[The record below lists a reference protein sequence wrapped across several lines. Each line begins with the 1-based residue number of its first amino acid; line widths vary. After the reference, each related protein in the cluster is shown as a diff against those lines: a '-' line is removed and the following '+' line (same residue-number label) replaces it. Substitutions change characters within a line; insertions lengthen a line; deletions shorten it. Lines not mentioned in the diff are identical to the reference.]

1 VDDAEQFLR
10 SLPLFS
16 TFSDESVDQV
26 LANSTIRTYAPRET
40 IIQSGLSGSF
50 LGIIL
55 EGEAEVVKEDQPG
68 QRRVAGK
75 REKGA
80 YIGEMSLMTGELTS
94 ADVIACEECQI
105 AVIPADV
112 FSETIANNPDS
123 VRYLARLMGQ
133 RLMQETSDMHQQMQ
147 LSEETTHVVSHE
159 LKSPLAGIATL
170 AMAILEPK
178 IPMEQKERFLQRI
191 IARAEG
197 ARVMIEEYLTLSAVS
212 AGQMNIVPEKV
223 RLYGEVIEKVLDHQK
238 EIIIKKEMTPRI
250 DVPKEL
256 EVICDPRYIQIVYN
270 NLVSNAAKYGTRGT
284 EIYLGHIK
292 PQNDYHRFNVANA
305 GEWIEEGDRKRIFE
319 KYVRLGRRGTG
330 IGLHTATEIIRKHGG
345 DIWVEPCYLAEGK
358 CIAAKSMTEKAAM
371 TAGLKGNSFV
381 FTIPAI

>member
-1 VDDAEQFLR
+1 MDDAEQFLR
-10 SLPLFS
+10 SVPLFS
-16 TFSDESVDQV
+16 TFSDESMDQV
-26 LANSTIRTYAPRET
+26 LANVTIGTYAPGET

-50 LGIIL
+50 LGVIL

-68 QRRVAGK
+68 QRRVIGK
-75 REKGA
+75 RGKGA

-105 AVIPADV
+105 ALIPADV
-112 FSETIANNPDS
+112 FSETIANNPGS
-123 VRYLARLMGQ
+123 VRYLAGLMGQ
-133 RLMQETSDMHQQMQ
+133 KLMQETSDMQQQMQ

-191 IARAEG
+191 ITRAEG
-197 ARVMIEEYLTLSAVS
+197 ARAMIEEYLTLSAIS
-212 AGQMNIVPEKV
+212 AGQMNIAPEKV

-238 EIIIKKEMTPRI
+238 EIIIEKEMTPRI
-250 DVPKEL
+250 DVPRKL
-256 EVICDPRYIQIVYN
+256 EVVCDPRYIQIVYN

-292 PQNDYHRFNVANA
+292 PQNDHHHFNVANA
-305 GEWIEEGDRKRIFE
+305 GEWIKEGDRERIFE

-330 IGLHTATEIIRKHGG
+330 IGLHTATEIVRKHGG
-345 DIWVEPCYLAEGK
+345 DIWVEPCYFAEGK
-358 CIAAKSMTEKAAM
+358 CIAAKSMTEKVAM

-381 FTIPAI
+381 FTIPAK